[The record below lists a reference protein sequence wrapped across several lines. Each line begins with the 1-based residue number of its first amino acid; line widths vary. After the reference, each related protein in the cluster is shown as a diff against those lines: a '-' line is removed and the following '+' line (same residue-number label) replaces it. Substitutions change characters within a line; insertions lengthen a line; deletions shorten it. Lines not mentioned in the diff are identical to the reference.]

1 VKTARAVLADD
12 KNQIFQSKHASNGI
26 QWQQKWRPDY
36 SIEPGFAHA
45 GTEHLDQIKRE
56 EQVTLLKVKTI
67 SPLKTNKFTPDSRR
81 SPSSLPLL
89 IIGIKISSWL
99 TLSKLRSAN
108 ENRRSGKEPHPS
120 RVLFIGRNKRL
131 KDYYALGPNT
141 KK

>member
-1 VKTARAVLADD
+1 
-12 KNQIFQSKHASNGI
+12 
-26 QWQQKWRPDY
+26 
-36 SIEPGFAHA
+36 
-45 GTEHLDQIKRE
+45 
-56 EQVTLLKVKTI
+56 VTLLKVKTI

-89 IIGIKISSWL
+89 IIGIKTSSWI

-131 KDYYALGPNT
+131 KDYYALGPKT
-141 KK
+141 KKRQSKGRRVQRSPSHRPVRLQLVLDRNSTMVPRAPPAVVPPPVLRPDWEAIA